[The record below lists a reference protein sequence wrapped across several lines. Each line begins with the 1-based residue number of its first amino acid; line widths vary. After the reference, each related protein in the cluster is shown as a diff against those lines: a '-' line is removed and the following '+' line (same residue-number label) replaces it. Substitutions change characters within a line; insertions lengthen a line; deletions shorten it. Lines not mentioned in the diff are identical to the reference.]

1 MATAKGQA
9 SLKNAQDEAEE
20 IRRLEGELA
29 RAEKKAQDAEKEL
42 DSQKEKMQD
51 MQVALRTTADQLGRF
66 DVTKF
71 SISE

>member
-66 DVTKF
+66 DVTQF
-71 SISE
+71 LISE